1 MYTYV
6 NNLIKDPED
15 KDENED
21 AEEEEEP
28 LEDEMGDL
36 DQDDLTDKLG
46 KILCIYLL
54 TKIIKI
60 KE

>member
-1 MYTYV
+1 MYLYFK
-6 NNLIKDPED
+6 NLIKDPEN

-28 LEDEMGDL
+28 LEDEMGNL

-46 KILCIYLL
+46 KIL
-54 TKIIKI
+54 K
-60 KE
+60 